1 MELIFIHGPA
11 AVGKLTVARELSRQS
26 GRAVFHNHLV
36 VDALLAVFEFGSQ
49 PFVRLRERMWLD
61 VFKEAA
67 QTGTS
72 LIFTFAPDATVN
84 PDFISKT
91 VRIVEECDGK
101 VLFVKLTC
109 AEHELENRVG
119 SESRK
124 EFRKLRSVETMRK
137 SKLMARDQFPPL
149 PDSGLSID
157 TTDKSPSQ
165 SASLIGEFFRLSS
178 RPHLSQK
185 PSGPAGSG
193 VAGKVND
200 RVPWCPLLK

>member
-26 GRAVFHNHLV
+26 GIAVFHNHLV

-49 PFVRLRERMWLD
+49 PFVRLRERIWLD

-72 LIFTFAPDATVN
+72 LIFTFAPDVSVN

-124 EFRKLRSVETMRK
+124 EFRKLRSIETMRK
-137 SKLMARDQFPPL
+137 SN
-149 PDSGLSID
+149 
-157 TTDKSPSQ
+157 
-165 SASLIGEFFRLSS
+165 LII
-178 RPHLSQK
+178 
-185 PSGPAGSG
+185 
-193 VAGKVND
+193 
-200 RVPWCPLLK
+200 